1 MSKNE
6 RSVRRLIVSEFVTLD
21 GVMEAPGFEEHRD
34 GKNAWALRFQNAE
47 LQRFIRDQFSTI
59 DAFLLGRTTY
69 QIWAAFWP
77 TAGGDE
83 AFTKLMND
91 LPKYVVSTTLKEVE
105 WSNSTLLRGDVGT
118 AVAELKA
125 QPGRDILV
133 TGSADLVATLMEHD
147 LVDEYQLLVF
157 PVILGSGKHLFRDA
171 IDVRPMRLVTTR
183 SFSSGVVFL
192 AYQPEQDLPT
202 SEYVETYAWT
212 QEQVRS
218 LQAAQDTER
227 VLATVLF
234 TDIVDSTSRAAEL
247 GDRNWRQLLDRHDRV
262 VRAEVGRWRGA
273 FVKSTGDGIL
283 ATFDAPTRALR
294 CAFGLAEALTGLGLR
309 IRAAIHTGEV
319 EMRGDDIGG
328 IGVHIAARALSEAG
342 AGAVV
347 VTRTVRD
354 LATGTDLAFN
364 PLGSVGLRGIPGQW
378 ELFEATL
385 G

>member
-1 MSKNE
+1 
-6 RSVRRLIVSEFVTLD
+6 
-21 GVMEAPGFEEHRD
+21 MEAPGFEEHRD

-47 LQRFIRDQFSTI
+47 MQRFIREQFSTI

-91 LPKYVVSTTLKEVE
+91 IPKYVVSTTLKEAE

-125 QPGRDILV
+125 QPGHDILV
-133 TGSADLVATLMEHD
+133 SGSADLVAALMEHD
-147 LVDEYQLLVF
+147 LVDEYQLLMF
-157 PVILGSGKHLFRDA
+157 PVILGSGKHLFRDG

-202 SEYVETYAWT
+202 SEYVEAYAWT